1 LGSTA
6 AEITLPLPRILN
18 ILTTRNLL
26 SSAALARAEAAG
38 GRVDRRLLDLGL
50 ISEDHMAQAY
60 AEALGMPLL
69 SADSLP
75 QEPLF
80 SDAANVACLA
90 DAKILPLAMAE
101 GAVIVALSDP
111 LDSRALKAAS
121 FLVQAPVRP
130 AVMTASVLTAG
141 LEKLYSPQD
150 TSLPHS
156 LPDLLE
162 GDAERLRDLASE
174 GPVVRLVTA
183 ILDSALA
190 AGATDIHFEPMTDRL
205 VIRYRVD
212 GMLRREAEHPR
223 RVAIPMITRVKVMA
237 GLDIGERRLPQD
249 GRIRQTTQGR
259 DIDFRVST
267 TPGVHGEGVVLR
279 VLDQQQ
285 AGARLEGL
293 GLPMPVVSGL
303 SAELERPHG
312 ILLVTG
318 PTGSGKTTTLYA
330 GLRRM
335 DREQR
340 KILTIED
347 PVEYMLDGINQIQ
360 VKPAIGLTFAHALRS
375 FLRQDPD
382 VILVGEIRDGET
394 ARVAIQAALTGHL
407 VLSTLHTNDAAGA
420 VPRLIDMGVDSYLLA
435 ATLSGILAQ
444 RLVRTLCQHCRQP
457 YRLEQDD
464 AQSFGFPED
473 ATVYRAAG
481 CPHCGGTG
489 YRGRTAIGEWLRV
502 DEQVAGLIRHGAPG
516 AEIASAAQ
524 DMTPLFED
532 GLARVLAGE
541 TTLEEVLRVT
551 RAG

>member
-1 LGSTA
+1 
-6 AEITLPLPRILN
+6 
-18 ILTTRNLL
+18 
-26 SSAALARAEAAG
+26 
-38 GRVDRRLLDLGL
+38 
-50 ISEDHMAQAY
+50 M
-60 AEALGMPLL
+60 
-69 SADSLP
+69 
-75 QEPLF
+75 LF
-80 SDAANVACLA
+80 RS
-90 DAKILPLAMAE
+90 
-101 GAVIVALSDP
+101 
-111 LDSRALKAAS
+111 
-121 FLVQAPVRP
+121 
-130 AVMTASVLTAG
+130 
-141 LEKLYSPQD
+141 
-150 TSLPHS
+150 
-156 LPDLLE
+156 
-162 GDAERLRDLASE
+162 DLASE
-174 GPVVRLVTA
+174 GPIVRLVGNV
-183 ILDSALA
+183 IESALT
-190 AGATDIHFEPMTDRL
+190 AGATDIHFEPMSDRL

-223 RVAIPMITRVKVMA
+223 RVAAPLITRLKVMA

-285 AGARLEGL
+285 AGARLDGL
-293 GLPMPVVSGL
+293 GLPSAAVAGL
-303 SAELERPHG
+303 AAELDRPHG

-330 GLRRM
+330 GLRGM
-335 DREQR
+335 DSEQR

-360 VKPAIGLTFAHALRS
+360 VKPGIGLTFAHALRS

-420 VPRLIDMGVDSYLLA
+420 VPRLIDMGVDPYLLA

-444 RLVRTLCQHCRQP
+444 RLVRTLCPHCRQP
-457 YRLEQDD
+457 HQLDRNEARAL
-464 AQSFGFPED
+464 GLPEE
-473 ATVYRAAG
+473 APVYRAGG
-481 CPHCGGTG
+481 CPRCGGTG
-489 YRGRTAIGEWLRV
+489 YRGRTAIAEWLSV
-502 DEQVAGLIRHGAPG
+502 DERVAGLIRHGASG
-516 AEIASAAQ
+516 AEIASSTPG
-524 DMTPLFED
+524 MTPLFQD
-532 GLARVLAGE
+532 GLSRVLAGE